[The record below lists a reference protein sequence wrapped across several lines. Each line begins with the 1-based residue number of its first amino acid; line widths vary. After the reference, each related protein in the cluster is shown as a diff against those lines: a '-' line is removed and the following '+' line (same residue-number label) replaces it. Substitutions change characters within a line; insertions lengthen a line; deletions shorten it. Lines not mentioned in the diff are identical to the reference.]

1 MRSGNTTIGQPNFIR
16 FESMPSP
23 IGRVVHAALWEN
35 STGPLQQRKLA
46 AFCVSLTVD
55 GQADYE
61 SPVGGTHTL
70 RPGDLTIV
78 FPEVL
83 HFYGPSRGHHWT
95 EFFVEFDGPVFDLW
109 VQNGMIDPA
118 KPILHLEPVEYWLR
132 RLREIMESPL
142 RGGPE
147 VVAIRVCQL
156 QHFLAEAIAHHRGQ
170 LAGAESLTWLNEAKA
185 ALEKRDV
192 DSAQTLHEI
201 ADEFSMSYETFRK
214 RFMRLAGI
222 SPGAYRIHWAIDRAA
237 QILIE
242 RRDIPLK
249 QVAAMCGFCNEF
261 YLSKQFKQVLHLS
274 PSEFRKRFLGAPP
287 RQMDDKAKK
296 G

>member
-1 MRSGNTTIGQPNFIR
+1 MQNGEPHCGQPNFIG
-16 FESMPSP
+16 FESLPSP
-23 IGRVVHAALWEN
+23 IGRVIHAALWEDSN
-35 STGPLQQRKLA
+35 GPLQQRTLNNY
-46 AFCVSLTVD
+46 CITLTIAGV
-55 GQADYE
+55 ADYE

-70 RPGDLTIV
+70 RPGDLAIV
-78 FPEVL
+78 FPGVP
-83 HFYGPSRGHHWT
+83 HFYGPARNHRWS
-95 EFFVEFDGPVFDLW
+95 EFYVDFDGPVFDLW
-109 VQNGMIDPA
+109 TKSGMIDPA
-118 KPILHLEPVEYWLR
+118 KPILHLEPMEYWLR
-132 RLREIMESPL
+132 RLREIVESPL

-156 QHFLAEAIAHHRGQ
+156 QQFLGEAIAHHRGQ
-170 LAGAESLTWLNEAKA
+170 LAGTESLTWLNEAKA

-192 DSAQTLHEI
+192 DSAHSLHDI

-214 RFMRLAGI
+214 RFVRLVGI

-261 YLSKQFKQVLHLS
+261 YLSKQFKQILNLS
-274 PSEFRKRFLGAPP
+274 PSEFRKRFVGANQP
-287 RQMDDKAKK
+287 RPTGSAKD
-296 G
+296 